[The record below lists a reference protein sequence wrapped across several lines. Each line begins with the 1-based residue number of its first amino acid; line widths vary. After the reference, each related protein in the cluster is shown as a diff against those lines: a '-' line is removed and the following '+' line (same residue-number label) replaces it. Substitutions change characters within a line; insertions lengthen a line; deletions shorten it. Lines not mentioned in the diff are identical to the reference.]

1 MLPLDDLLPTLP
13 ILKLGLLSLM
23 RIWRL
28 IPMSLRLYRRK
39 DLGLFKSLPE
49 IVSVWPSMPRERSE
63 HGEVSE
69 YVPS

>member
-1 MLPLDDLLPTLP
+1 
-13 ILKLGLLSLM
+13 
-23 RIWRL
+23 
-28 IPMSLRLYRRK
+28 MSLRLYRRK